1 MTTTTRVRR
10 KMSSKRGVRSF
21 ARAKKKGLSV
31 FRSIDRSKIEETRRT
46 LLVTFSLFSTETTPG
61 LNFATTGTCPGK
73 IPKSP
78 VSAGTKTMFT
88 SSSAKTA
95 SCGKRK
101 LSFTDS
107 GGGPAF
113 FTSSSPLFGRS
124 PAGMYVV
131 GVDGGSIIDGR
142 YLSNNSWNFS
152 TEVCVDSSGALDR
165 VDDEIVR
172 QNGRASPPRRPPPRR
187 PRDDAAVPRIAPAS
201 ALRNAMLLLVAT
213 NKTKERECSSF
224 FLCGRRRREEYS
236 FSYVVW
242 CTVVQERTNKNNNKE
257 NDDTPLVNSRFI
269 FSSDFER

>member
-21 ARAKKKGLSV
+21 VRARAKKGLSV

-172 QNGRASPPRRPPPRR
+172 QNGRASPPPPPPPPPAR

-213 NKTKERECSSF
+213 NKTKERESARAF
-224 FLCGRRRREEYS
+224 FYADDKDDDARSTPFLT
-236 FSYVVW
+236 VVW
-242 CTVVQERTNKNNNKE
+242 YR
-257 NDDTPLVNSRFI
+257 
-269 FSSDFER
+269 SSTRED

>member
-21 ARAKKKGLSV
+21 VRARAKKGLSV

-152 TEVCVDSSGALDR
+152 TEVCVDSSGGALDR

-172 QNGRASPPRRPPPRR
+172 QNGRASPPPPPPPRR

-213 NKTKERECSSF
+213 NKTKERESARAF
-224 FLCGRRRREEYS
+224 FYADDKDDDARSTPFLT
-236 FSYVVW
+236 VVW
-242 CTVVQERTNKNNNKE
+242 YYR
-257 NDDTPLVNSRFI
+257 
-269 FSSDFER
+269 SSTRED